1 MLRTVFG
8 DRLVALFTTLAIL
21 GFSAS
26 IMAIVFAVREC
37 SARETFAERCAAAC
51 YPNTVYDTKYNRCTC
66 NASVTIREV
75 K

>member
-1 MLRTVFG
+1 MIRQ
-8 DRLVALFTTLAIL
+8 IL
-21 GFSAS
+21 GDKLFRIFAGVAFFAFMFSIAG
-26 IMAIVFAVREC
+26 IVFAVRDC
-37 SARETFAERCAAAC
+37 NDKQTFEQRCAVAC

>member
-1 MLRTVFG
+1 MLR
-8 DRLVALFTTLAIL
+8 AIL
-21 GFSAS
+21 GDKFIRIFAGIAFFAVAFSVTG
-26 IMAIVFAVREC
+26 IVFAVRDC
-37 SARETFAERCAAAC
+37 NDKQTFEQRCAVAC